1 MPKRRK
7 TFNPFYSLLVV
18 LGVAFVVTACAY
30 GLVLLRS
37 TRPMDALRSGHAQN
51 PLLQLMQRHG
61 QTILFVELGVLLVA
75 TVGCIATDDYWER
88 RSAARQGQVESG
100 GTDEPSPDPITKP
113 ISKPIPDE

>member
-37 TRPMDALRSGHAQN
+37 TRPADAMRSGHSQN

-75 TVGCIATDDYWER
+75 TVGCITTDNYWER
-88 RSAARQGQVESG
+88 RSAARHRQDECDTV
-100 GTDEPSPDPITKP
+100 DEPSQK
-113 ISKPIPDE
+113 E

>member
-18 LGVAFVVTACAY
+18 LGVAFVITACAY

-37 TRPMDALRSGHAQN
+37 NRPMDAVRAGNAQN

-61 QTILFVELGVLLVA
+61 QTILFVELGMLLVA
-75 TVGCIATDDYWER
+75 TVGCITTDDYWER
-88 RSAARQGQVESG
+88 RSAARHGRDESDAK
-100 GTDEPSPDPITKP
+100 DEPSLEP
-113 ISKPIPDE
+113 SQRE

>member
-18 LGVAFVVTACAY
+18 LGVAFVITACAY

-37 TRPMDALRSGHAQN
+37 NRPMDAVRAGNAQN

-61 QTILFVELGVLLVA
+61 QTILFVELGMLLVA
-75 TVGCIATDDYWER
+75 TVGCITTDDYWER
-88 RSAARQGQVESG
+88 RSAARHMRDKSDV
-100 GTDEPSPDPITKP
+100 TDEPSPEPIQK
-113 ISKPIPDE
+113 E

>member
-1 MPKRRK
+1 MPKQRK

-18 LGVAFVVTACAY
+18 LGVGFVITACAF

-37 TRPMDALRSGHAQN
+37 NRPLDALRAGNAQN
-51 PLLQLMQRHG
+51 PLLLLMQRHG

-88 RSAARQGQVESG
+88 RSAARHGQDES
-100 GTDEPSPDPITKP
+100 DAADDPTQKL
-113 ISKPIPDE
+113 SQKE

>member
-7 TFNPFYSLLVV
+7 TVNPFYSLLVV
-18 LGVAFVVTACAY
+18 LGVAFVITACSY

-37 TRPMDALRSGHAQN
+37 TRPMDALRAGNAQN

-75 TVGCIATDDYWER
+75 TVGCIATDSYWER
-88 RSAARQGQVESG
+88 RSAARRGDAASDISDAPSQ
-100 GTDEPSPDPITKP
+100 EPIQK
-113 ISKPIPDE
+113 E

>member
-18 LGVAFVVTACAY
+18 LGVAFVITACSY

-37 TRPMDALRSGHAQN
+37 TRPMDAMRAGNAQN

-61 QTILFVELGVLLVA
+61 QTILFVELGVLLFA
-75 TVGCIATDDYWER
+75 TVGCITTDDYWER
-88 RSAARQGQVESG
+88 RSAARQADDES
-100 GTDEPSPDPITKP
+100 DVADKPSPEPITK
-113 ISKPIPDE
+113 E